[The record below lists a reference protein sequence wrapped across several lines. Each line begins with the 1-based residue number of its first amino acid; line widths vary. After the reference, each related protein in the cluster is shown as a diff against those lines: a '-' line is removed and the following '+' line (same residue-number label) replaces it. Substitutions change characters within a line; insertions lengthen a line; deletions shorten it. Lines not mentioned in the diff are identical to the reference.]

1 MSVGEF
7 VNDPVCLLLL
17 ELPLPAGQQFM
28 IDLLLSSLTVEQD
41 MEEALL
47 TAVAYETQDPAAML
61 KKAGLESSVALM
73 QLIHQLISNSTVR
86 QLALLN
92 KVCRTNYVGVR
103 SDVKHSTNRKSI
115 GMLCLLFGGFTGMVG
130 IPGC

>member
-1 MSVGEF
+1 MA
-7 VNDPVCLLLL
+7 

-28 IDLLLSSLTVEQD
+28 IDLLLGSLTVEQD

-73 QLIHQLISNSTVR
+73 QLIHQLISNSTIR
-86 QLALLN
+86 QLTRLR
-92 KVCRTNYVGVR
+92 KVG
-103 SDVKHSTNRKSI
+103 
-115 GMLCLLFGGFTGMVG
+115 
-130 IPGC
+130 P